1 MLVRPRTGGQGS
13 RASRLALTHAL
24 ALLALFGGFAACDGS
39 TSGASGADGAAGG
52 ATGGVG
58 AGSGGAG
65 GSQSDRNQAAGQPC
79 QMLHTDYSCT
89 VNSLM
94 CYGAGIAS
102 SCPGGALCAGDG
114 NGMTC
119 AYSCSQDSDCPVGD
133 SATVC
138 MQGCK
143 ARLLNGYCML
153 PALQA
158 KLSETS
164 CPTGSIGTNGVAGV
178 SNF

>member
-1 MLVRPRTGGQGS
+1 M
-13 RASRLALTHAL
+13 
-24 ALLALFGGFAACDGS
+24 ALLAGSAACDGS
-39 TSGASGADGAAGG
+39 NSSGIGADGAAR
-52 ATGGVG
+52 
-58 AGSGGAG
+58 SGTAESAAD
-65 GSQSDRNQAAGQPC
+65 GSQSGSNPAAGQPC

-89 VNSLM
+89 ANSLM
-94 CYGAGIAS
+94 CYAAGIAS

-119 AYSCSQDSDCPVGD
+119 AYSCSQDSDCAVTG
-133 SATVC
+133 SATLC

-143 ARLLNGYCML
+143 ARLLNGYCVL
-153 PALQA
+153 PTLRTEF
-158 KLSETS
+158 LEST